1 MKSVN
6 GLERFQSF
14 VEERRRLGDWAEY
27 GSADMTRLSRV
38 KLVEACGIKRSLIY
52 QNSQIVALL
61 RDLESELR
69 AHGVLYA
76 RSADTNCAPQNGST
90 HNEEFELRLVDLS
103 ASLCQFNQYLD
114 NVSNSLL
121 MYPLSRPK

>member
-6 GLERFQSF
+6 GLKRFQSF

-52 QNSQIVALL
+52 QNSQVVALL

-76 RSADTNCAPQNGST
+76 RSADNNCGPQNGST
-90 HNEEFELRLVDLS
+90 HDEEFELRLVDLS
-103 ASLCQFNQYLD
+103 ASLCQFNQYLSD
-114 NVSNSLL
+114 VSKSLL